1 MLARKKRKSGY
12 ESHVGESPPVK
23 QTCTFSA
30 SVFRKSLQGEDA
42 FTG

>member
-1 MLARKKRKSGY
+1 MLARKKRKPGY
-12 ESHVGESPPVK
+12 ESYVGESPPAK
-23 QTCTFSA
+23 QACSFSA